1 MSGKSCPKR
10 EKIQCLRSKLKPPL
24 TKQKLFLYFLT
35 RNEMMKSTAVGFCD
49 LTVVFGYARHV
60 ADASWKPNT
69 RLLHNL
75 PLPQYPS
82 AASHI
87 SAASNASTMVP
98 LSKALCTGSALS
110 LPRSNL
116 FFARRD
122 PRKSRRNSQHHND
135 TIRHSEQ
142 AIKELLMF
150 SEPKLLLEKKWS
162 FTARLQDFIAE

>member
-1 MSGKSCPKR
+1 MPRNWQNLSHVLKSSCPKR
-10 EKIQCLRSKLKPPL
+10 EEIQRLRSKLNLPL

-82 AASHI
+82 AGSHI

-98 LSKALCTGSALS
+98 LSEALCTGSALS
-110 LPRSNL
+110 LP
-116 FFARRD
+116 
-122 PRKSRRNSQHHND
+122 P
-135 TIRHSEQ
+135 
-142 AIKELLMF
+142 IKPAFL
-150 SEPKLLLEKKWS
+150 PDVTLEKAVVTRS
-162 FTARLQDFIAE
+162 PIMTLLGIQNRP